1 MRGEERD
8 VNSPDAATPYLE
20 IETYETTT
28 RKRGQIMTT
37 QSMRTG
43 DNQTIHDILVA
54 SSFGLWAVVLGF
66 MPVLA
71 IYGLSGG

>member
-1 MRGEERD
+1 M
-8 VNSPDAATPYLE
+8 V
-20 IETYETTT
+20 T
-28 RKRGQIMTT
+28 RKRGDIMTT
-37 QSMRTG
+37 QAMRAA
-43 DNQTIHDILVA
+43 DNQTARDILVV